1 MAQINFSDDLNRP
14 VDEEGNIIPPDPP
27 IIKIR
32 RKNYS
37 ESFGYWADVEWYN
50 HLYVEYTENS
60 PSVGARLIVYSTFN
74 AAEATGAFNGYIRL
88 VVEISTDNFRNVLV
102 TEYYLGRHVGSG
114 SGVDAYFMPGGIL
127 DCYARENYNKSI
139 TIQLKYQTTAGGF
152 ITLPVTGQ
160 EYQVRL
166 TAQTSTNEGSTWYT
180 VGSPVIYKSFAPGYV
195 EITPPDHVYLNGV
208 NAFSAQISAG
218 YISDI
223 SASVKSGNTSAYVQN
238 MPVRNESYPYINT
251 GENTQFLYWFPQ
263 ISIIP
268 GTSYDGWTY
277 TITLTLK
284 AIDPGDPNYIINVGK
299 TVITGTVEYLAE
311 DDNSVFTASVE
322 ISDPSGLY
330 DRYGYLLRNTDA
342 TVLCKAIVSARYGAT
357 ITVAH
362 RAFNAST
369 STNSG
374 YGWGYSSVYSGKEPK
389 TVELEQQIP
398 ATGTRATT
406 GIKAFGFTVSAYYSS
421 SFSPLAASELTA
433 SILDYAVPSFP
444 DLSIHRC
451 NADGT
456 ANDNGDHCKI
466 EWSVSIVPIDN
477 QNSKNLV
484 IDHPAGKESIALTSY
499 GQAGTLIVAADTEVS
514 YDIVFTLSDDLNTIT
529 RTLRLSTAG
538 VIMDWL
544 FGGKG
549 VAFGQVAGQESAVEI
564 SPVWALLVE
573 KLLLSGDDLGV
584 WMSEMLARMKAVEQ
598 YISNMG
604 STDQFEVSFYN
615 DAELLDR
622 QWVLSGEDAEEPEII
637 PEREAT
643 ATIVYSFAG
652 WALTE
657 GATVANPNAL
667 LNITAPREIYA
678 AFSQATRYYSVLYYS
693 MGTLLE
699 KVDNIQ
705 YRGNASYSG
714 STPTSEDGTFAGWS
728 PSGLKIVESEEA
740 QAQFFRDEEIAD
752 SWDEILA
759 ACKDGSYKS
768 KYALGM
774 YKPLDLGT
782 EGVVN
787 MRVHAMQKDYV
798 STGKRRVPITWIADQ
813 ALTTSHRM
821 NPGIVKN
828 THQVVYDTWKLNE
841 DETEYRRYTSLL
853 SASVYVAAVLQATA
867 TAAGAGTYKIGFRK
881 ATNTSNT
888 DSTTLVVNVNGT
900 EVYNGTPSRSYYS
913 TEYVEIPVS
922 AGDSIEIEV
931 RQFDNAWHHNIHVY
945 FDWSSVTGG
954 VTNAS
959 YTIGTRT
966 ATITDSYD
974 EGTGAM
980 GGWNKSE
987 MREYLNNT
995 ILPLIPENV
1004 RNGIKE
1010 VRKITGSIIS
1020 NTDVSSKYVTAQ
1032 NEETVDKLCIPSYQ
1046 ELFGNTTHEYE
1057 GIDFNILPARRQRKK
1072 AGGSSNVAYFLRTTR
1087 PDYISSFEAVN
1098 TGGSSTLNQA
1108 SDAYGVVI
1116 EFCT

>member
-1 MAQINFSDDLNRP
+1 MPTIYFSDDHMRP
-14 VDEEGNIIPPDPP
+14 VDEEGNIILPEP
-27 IIKIR
+27 KTVAIR
-32 RKNYS
+32 RTTAS
-37 ESFGYWADVEWYN
+37 DSFEYWENVEWYN
-50 HLYVEYTENS
+50 SLQVDFTENS
-60 PSVGARLIVYSTFN
+60 PNVGAKLYLMAEFN
-74 AAEATGAFNGYIRL
+74 AAEATASFCGYVRL
-88 VVEISTDNFRNVLV
+88 MVEISTDDFRSVLL
-102 TEYYLGRHVGSG
+102 TEYISG
-114 SGVDAYFMPGGIL
+114 SKGGPGDAGTESYFFPGGSFYY
-127 DCYARENYNKSI
+127 YARESI
-139 TIQLKYQTTAGGF
+139 FKKEEIRFKYYTYARGTIPLPCAGCAF
-152 ITLPVTGQ
+152 
-160 EYQVRL
+160 QVRL
-166 TAQTSTNEGSTWYT
+166 TAQTSLDGGATWSNRA
-180 VGSPVIYKSFAPGYV
+180 SPIIYKSFAPGYV

-208 NAFSAQISAG
+208 NAFSAQIAAD

-223 SASVKSGNTSAYVQN
+223 TATVKSETSSYFKN
-238 MPVRNESYPYINT
+238 IPVRNESYPYIST
-251 GENTQFLYWFPQ
+251 GADTQFLYWFPQ
-263 ISIIP
+263 LSIIP
-268 GTSYDGWTY
+268 GTSYDGGTY

-284 AIDPGDPNYIINVGK
+284 AIDPGDPNFIINVGK

-311 DDNSVFTASVE
+311 DDNSVFSASVE

-330 DRYGYLLRNTDA
+330 DEYGYLLRNTDA
-342 TVLCKAIVSARYGAT
+342 TVLCKATVSARYGAT

-362 RAFNAST
+362 REFNAST
-369 STNSG
+369 STDRG
-374 YGWGYSSVYSGKEPK
+374 YGYGYSAVYSGKEPK
-389 TVELEQQIP
+389 TIELEQQIP

-406 GIKAFGFTVSAYYSS
+406 GIKAFGFTVSSNYSS
-421 SFSPLAASELTA
+421 LLSPLAASELTA

-451 NADGT
+451 NADGA
-456 ANDNGDHCKI
+456 ANDNGEYCKI

-484 IDHPAGKESIALTSY
+484 IDHPAGRESIALTSY

-514 YDIVFTLSDDLNTIT
+514 YDIVFTLSDDLNTVT

-549 VAFGQVAGQESAVEI
+549 VAFGQVAGQEGAVEI
-564 SPVWALLVE
+564 SPAWALIVE
-573 KLLLSGDDLGV
+573 KLLLSGYDLGA
-584 WMSEMLARMKAVEQ
+584 WMSEILARMKAVEQ
-598 YISNMG
+598 YISNVG

-622 QWVLSGEDAEEPEII
+622 QWVLSGEDAEEPELI

-657 GATVANPNAL
+657 GATVADPNAL
-667 LNITAPREIYA
+667 LNIIAPREIYA

-699 KVDNIQ
+699 TVDNIQ
-705 YRGNASYSG
+705 YRGSANYSG

-728 PSGLKIVESEEA
+728 PSGLQIVESEEA

-752 SWDEILA
+752 SWDEIIA

-774 YKPLDLGT
+774 YKSLDLGT

-787 MRVHAMQKDYV
+787 MRIHAMQKDFV
-798 STGKRRVPITWIADQ
+798 STGRRRVPITWIADQ
-813 ALTTSHRM
+813 ALATSHRM
-821 NPGIVKN
+821 NPGIIRN
-828 THQVVYDTWKLNE
+828 
-841 DETEYRRYTSLL
+841 
-853 SASVYVAAVLQATA
+853 
-867 TAAGAGTYKIGFRK
+867 
-881 ATNTSNT
+881 TNT
-888 DSTTLVVNVNGT
+888 GT
-900 EVYNGTPSRSYYS
+900 
-913 TEYVEIPVS
+913 
-922 AGDSIEIEV
+922 
-931 RQFDNAWHHNIHVY
+931 
-945 FDWSSVTGG
+945 
-954 VTNAS
+954 
-959 YTIGTRT
+959 
-966 ATITDSYD
+966 YD

-987 MREYLNNT
+987 MREYLNST
-995 ILPLIPENV
+995 ILPLVPENV

-1010 VRKITGSIIS
+1010 ARKITGSIIS
-1020 NTDVSSKYVTAQ
+1020 NADVSSKYVTAQ
-1032 NEETVDKLCIPSYQ
+1032 NEETLDKLCIPSYQ

-1057 GIDFNILPARRQRKK
+1057 GIDFNVLASIRQKKK
-1072 AGGSSNVAYFLRTTR
+1072 AGSSSNVTYFLRTTR
-1087 PDYISSFEAVN
+1087 PDNIESFEGVD
-1098 TGGSSTLNQA
+1098 TGGNRRLSQA